1 MMFSWRVWRRQGAVL
16 LALLLALLLLPLV
29 AACNGAIVPAGDMS
43 TSQAVIDLGNM
54 LVQMREENADLQA
67 QIDSLRAVTAYQDTI
82 VRQLAGAA
90 GLPMRPKAPGM
101 F

>member
-1 MMFSWRVWRRQGAVL
+1 MIFSSLDWRRRGAVL
-16 LALLLALLLLPLV
+16 VVAGVLPLA
-29 AACNGAIVPAGDMS
+29 AACTGVIAPVGDMS

-67 QIDSLRAVTAYQDTI
+67 QIDSLRAVAAYQDTI

-90 GLPMRPKAPGM
+90 GLPMRPAVLGM